1 MVSLYM
7 DHHVPSAIT
16 AGLRNRGVDVLTAE
30 EDGSARLD
38 DDPLLDRA
46 TSLGRVLFSQDQDLL
61 VIAHRRLRT
70 GTAFSGVVYA
80 HQLGISIGQAVR
92 DLELIARILDPD
104 DMQNRVEYLPYS

>member
-16 AGLRNRGVDVLTAE
+16 AGLRKRGVDVLTAE

-46 TSLGRVLFSQDQDLL
+46 TSLGRVLFSQDKICWQSRIG
-61 VIAHRRLRT
+61 VCKQARLSLASCT
-70 GTAFSGVVYA
+70 LTSSVFVWASLAVYSSGCPGSL
-80 HQLGISIGQAVR
+80 QEQQ
-92 DLELIARILDPD
+92 P
-104 DMQNRVEYLPYS
+104 

>member
-61 VIAHRRLRT
+61 VIAHGRLQT

-80 HQLGISIGQAVR
+80 TSSVFRL
-92 DLELIARILDPD
+92 ARPFATW
-104 DMQNRVEYLPYS
+104 S